1 MKKKFILL
9 FCMIFTLSLFSMNT
23 YAYEDVNSNSLIEQS
38 GEIST
43 FSVDSI
49 IVVTRMYYGKLQYR
63 RWNETRNR
71 WVDPYWINA
80 S

>member
-9 FCMIFTLSLFSMNT
+9 ICMIFTLSLFSMNA
-23 YAYEDVNSNSLIEQS
+23 YAYEDVNSNGLIAQG

-49 IVVTRMYYGKLQYR
+49 IVVHRMYYGRLQYR
-63 RWNETRNR
+63 RWNETKNC
-71 WVDPYWINA
+71 WVDPYWIYA
-80 S
+80 